1 MAPLEAI
8 LHILFRNVID
18 KLSLELYS
26 ISKLSL
32 VISKLSLELYS
43 ISKLSL
49 FVILLLWM
57 KIFIIPYT
65 ITTTN
70 TKRPKNYLDDVGSQ
84 VIHIFNSHDFENL
97 TNIASGGFSLVH
109 VVYWKNTINK
119 FAIKNFN
126 ENSKEDDIINEI
138 KIMRVVASHPSI
150 IQFCGITKFKDKP
163 HYSLVLEYADGGTL
177 KNHLRNNAKIKWES
191 QLKFAKEIAAA
202 ILWLHG
208 NAIIHGD
215 LHPNNILIHQNT
227 IKLADFGCSRLRGN
241 EYYTKPRPRGII
253 PYMDPKILGNPE
265 SYDLTEKSDIYS
277 LGVILWE
284 LTSCSSPFDGLARY
298 LIKSEIL
305 KGTRENP
312 IPNTNNKFVALY
324 KVCWKQEPDERPE
337 IRQVISELNSIEPNN
352 FNSQETGDE
361 DLCLSSCE
369 VI

>member
-1 MAPLEAI
+1 
-8 LHILFRNVID
+8 
-18 KLSLELYS
+18 
-26 ISKLSL
+26 
-32 VISKLSLELYS
+32 
-43 ISKLSL
+43 
-49 FVILLLWM
+49 M

-253 PYMDPKILGNPE
+253 PYMDPKILG
-265 SYDLTEKSDIYS
+265 
-277 LGVILWE
+277 
-284 LTSCSSPFDGLARY
+284 
-298 LIKSEIL
+298 
-305 KGTRENP
+305 TRENP